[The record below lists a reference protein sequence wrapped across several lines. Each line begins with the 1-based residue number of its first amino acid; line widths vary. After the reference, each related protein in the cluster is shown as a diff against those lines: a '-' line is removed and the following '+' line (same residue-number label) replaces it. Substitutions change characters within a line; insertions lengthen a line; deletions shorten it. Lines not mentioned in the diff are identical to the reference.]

1 MDLIVILGYIII
13 FFVARYFI
21 SAILQQR
28 QERQQAVIKYLNEI
42 IHQVNVEHHYGV
54 EYWFD
59 QHSNKFLG
67 QGSNFD
73 EIIKVLKTRFPDH
86 LFLLENQGGISAK
99 TGWQLV
105 PFDEFKT
112 LNFKSAERN

>member
-21 SAILQQR
+21 VSVKQQR
-28 QERQQAVIKYLNEI
+28 QHRQQELIKQLNEI
-42 IHQVNVEHHYGV
+42 IHQVHVERHYGV

-67 QGSNFD
+67 QGSNFE
-73 EIIKVLKTRFPDH
+73 EISKVLKSRFPDH

-105 PFDEFKT
+105 PFEEFKT